1 MKSNLLHGAE
11 QFYQSWRRKQLW
23 HRIVSGLACVVV
35 FCTVYALILPAI
47 TLENEP
53 VCGLEEHTHTDEC
66 YTVELQYP
74 QSAMDCVLE
83 SGAPVIH
90 THDEFCYSED
100 GTLIC
105 RLPELEAHSHTS
117 RCYREERTLICTED
131 EDLGHVHSAACYA
144 RHRGELICAEEEDK
158 GHTHGKSCYETDREL
173 TCADESE
180 DHVHDDGCYTETER
194 LVCTEEERPGHTH
207 SDSCYAWTEE
217 LTCTEEERPA
227 GHIHT
232 DACYEVTT
240 RLACG
245 KEEVIPHT
253 HGEDCYD
260 DSGALVCDMEE
271 VLEHQHTEA
280 CIVPPEGEPWEV
292 RVLTCGLEEHTH
304 SDKCY
309 PAEAAAETPPAGE
322 APAAEP
328 EEQYLCGLEEHT
340 HTEDCYGPEGNLTC
354 TLAEHIHDAGCLAE
368 EEDSNTFPAA
378 LPEGYAEYTFDSQ
391 DGLSVVAYAPE
402 NAFGGQPVTLKAE
415 RLAEDSD
422 GYAEAQAN
430 LDAAGDVE
438 YDGFVAL
445 DIRFEDADGAE
456 VEPDHAEGRVYV
468 KLDAM
473 ALVPDDAD
481 QNSVAV
487 QHHSMEMADPVVAV
501 SAEPKVLVQT
511 VADGSE
517 DTGLVEVSPA
527 ARTMSLEEDELPEES
542 EALDVTAEFSV
553 ESFSVFTVTWTKNGI
568 TATLRI
574 HYVDEL
580 GVEIAGEYVDTST
593 FSGDPARTEGD
604 RVHSSHYAL
613 DLSGEGYYYQGAY
626 THPTEGRSV
635 DYVTYVY
642 SGRSSDEG
650 FRCSASGEE
659 RWDFL
664 GINGEP
670 GQRWAKEADLY
681 LRYRYIAAQDDTP
694 RTVDTTFE
702 GYGLEGGQVVQSG
715 GSSTSKE
722 SDQVSV
728 SKTLD
733 ATDIEN
739 VFDITLTVQTKTKVS
754 EVEKVQPLDVVIVMD
769 VSNTMKST
777 FSGDTN
783 RNKRC
788 DVAVAAASNFIRQ
801 FQQAS
806 ENVIGDRRIGFVLF
820 NTGLVNGFEL
830 QTCRTVAQADS
841 MINTMTNVVNSFRD
855 DENYKIADTER
866 GRQRFTNMETGIVK
880 AQQMLEAGNSPNKY
894 MIFLTDGF
902 PTTWGLPGTSFTT
915 NTTSTNGIEPY
926 DSEGK
931 IMINRTITDSNGNVR
946 NLPCSYGTSYSDT
959 AAHWAEQ
966 HAAEARAAGI
976 KIFAIGVDVAGQSIR
991 TYEGQDESNKNNGFS
1006 VMETIG
1012 NSQPTWRKTGKYVID
1027 DEKGG
1032 GFTGWLE
1039 NYISSG
1045 PGYYFDSDKSSEM
1058 HDAFNTIFEAIK
1070 TQTEHAVS
1078 ASWVAEDPITS
1089 GGSNDYIEFIRFYAQ
1104 NGTPAGAELTGAA
1117 GEKLENTASWDS
1129 EKDAISWNLKRSG
1142 YEVSQGEDNT
1152 TYYTY
1157 KLKYRVRLKNEM
1169 DSFVEN
1175 QAYDTNGT
1183 TALVYRE
1190 VVDGSL
1196 RELKRIEFPIPE
1208 VKGYLN
1214 DFEFTKVIF
1223 GGEDKPL
1230 AGAEFTLTHDLGC
1243 GICRGNGRAVPL
1255 EVYSAVS
1262 GVDGVVSFANIPSGH
1277 DYILQEAKAPE
1288 GYHLEEA
1295 QYAVTIRYNEGVENE
1310 EDRTYAIITVVSPD
1324 GTFTKIEDAGSLK
1337 ITNSVWY
1344 ELPETG
1350 GAGTALYTLGGLC
1363 LMAGALLLYSLHN
1376 RRKGGRDS
1384 PC

>member
-11 QFYQSWRRKQLW
+11 QFYQSWRRKRLW

-53 VCGLEEHTHTDEC
+53 VCGLEEHTHSDEC

-83 SGAPVIH
+83 SGGAPVIH
-90 THDEFCYSED
+90 AHDEFCYSED

-105 RLPELEAHSHTS
+105 QLPELEAHSHTS
-117 RCYREERTLICTED
+117 RCYREDRTLICTEE
-131 EDLGHVHSAACYA
+131 EDLGHAHSAACYA
-144 RHRGELICAEEEDK
+144 RHRGELSCAEEEDE
-158 GHTHGKSCYETDREL
+158 GHSHSGSCYETDREL
-173 TCADESE
+173 TCTDESE
-180 DHVHDDGCYTETER
+180 DHIHDDSCYTETER
-194 LVCTEEERPGHTH
+194 LVCTEEERLGHTH
-207 SDSCYAWTEE
+207 SDSCYEWTEE

-240 RLACG
+240 ILACG

-260 DSGALVCDMEE
+260 ESGALVCDLEE
-271 VLEHQHTEA
+271 VLEHQHTDA
-280 CIVPPEGEPWEV
+280 CIVPPEGDPWEV

-304 SDKCY
+304 SDSCY
-309 PAEAAAETPPAGE
+309 PGGEAETPPAGE
-322 APAAEP
+322 GPAAEP

-340 HTEDCYGPEGNLTC
+340 HTEDCCDAEGNLTC
-354 TLAEHIHDAGCLAE
+354 TLAEHTHDAGCLAE
-368 EEDSNTFPAA
+368 EEDPNAFPAA
-378 LPEGYAEYTFDSQ
+378 LPEGYEEYTFDSQ

-445 DIRFEDADGAE
+445 DICFEDADGAE

-481 QNSVAV
+481 QDSVAV
-487 QHHSMEMADPVVAV
+487 QHHSTEMADPVMAV
-501 SAEPKVLVQT
+501 STEPKVLVQT
-511 VADGSE
+511 VAGGSE

-527 ARTMSLEEDELPEES
+527 ARTMSLEEGELPEES

-613 DLSGEGYYYQGAY
+613 DLSDEGYYYQGAY

-642 SGRSSDEG
+642 NGGSSDEG

-659 RWDFL
+659 GWDFL

-670 GQRWAKEADLY
+670 GQRWATEADLY

-694 RTVDTTFE
+694 RTVGTTFE

-715 GSSTSKE
+715 GSNTSKE

-739 VFDITLTVQTKTKVS
+739 VFDITLTVQTKAKVS

-769 VSNTMKST
+769 ISNTMKST

-783 RNKRC
+783 GNKRC

-801 FQQAS
+801 FQKAS
-806 ENVIGDRRIGFVLF
+806 ENVIGDRRIGLVLF

-830 QTCRTVAQADS
+830 QTCRTAAQADS

-902 PTTWGLPGTSFTT
+902 PTTWGLPGNSFTT

-926 DSEGK
+926 DSKGK

-991 TYEGQDESNKNNGFS
+991 TYEGQDESNKNNDFS

-1027 DEKGG
+1027 DDLGG

-1058 HDAFNTIFEAIK
+1058 HDAFQTIFEAIK

-1089 GGSNDYIEFIRFYAQ
+1089 GGSNDYIEFIRF
-1104 NGTPAGAELTGAA
+1104 
-1117 GEKLENTASWDS
+1117 
-1129 EKDAISWNLKRSG
+1129 
-1142 YEVSQGEDNT
+1142 
-1152 TYYTY
+1152 
-1157 KLKYRVRLKNEM
+1157 
-1169 DSFVEN
+1169 
-1175 QAYDTNGT
+1175 
-1183 TALVYRE
+1183 
-1190 VVDGSL
+1190 
-1196 RELKRIEFPIPE
+1196 
-1208 VKGYLN
+1208 
-1214 DFEFTKVIF
+1214 
-1223 GGEDKPL
+1223 
-1230 AGAEFTLTHDLGC
+1230 
-1243 GICRGNGRAVPL
+1243 
-1255 EVYSAVS
+1255 
-1262 GVDGVVSFANIPSGH
+1262 
-1277 DYILQEAKAPE
+1277 
-1288 GYHLEEA
+1288 
-1295 QYAVTIRYNEGVENE
+1295 
-1310 EDRTYAIITVVSPD
+1310 
-1324 GTFTKIEDAGSLK
+1324 
-1337 ITNSVWY
+1337 
-1344 ELPETG
+1344 
-1350 GAGTALYTLGGLC
+1350 
-1363 LMAGALLLYSLHN
+1363 
-1376 RRKGGRDS
+1376 
-1384 PC
+1384 